1 MSSNEKTR
9 VQVGKARGLGN
20 FDKTARK
27 RRVPWRILND
37 NAKSRRYEQAVRGY
51 NAGLHGGDPGSYSQY
66 ARKQIELD
74 RRGLSATPVVQK
86 RPRPRT
92 TARAM
97 FGSGA
102 RTEIL
107 ALLAKHGPLTV
118 REIARLRDVDA
129 SWTFR
134 AVNKMLESAIIVK
147 RDRAGGRKFVT
158 LNRAHPA
165 HGELVALLLVVA
177 KDIGLPE
184 FEQARYRHGLPL
196 ARSEPPDA
204 DAAPALGSP
213 LRARILVMLA
223 LMVEADPTQLAK
235 LTGENRLSVY
245 YACHALHEREK
256 ILRCRKQGV
265 RTIYGLATNYPG
277 ASHFID
283 YLKAVSRAS
292 EDNVA
297 IANSIVGITS
307 RWF

>member
-1 MSSNEKTR
+1 MTTKAFERSN
-9 VQVGKARGLGN
+9 VGRARGLG
-20 FDKTARK
+20 A
-27 RRVPWRILND
+27 
-37 NAKSRRYEQAVRGY
+37 Y
-51 NAGLHGGDPGSYSQY
+51 NAGVLKRRIPWSCLNDGAKLKRYQQAIRWYKSGLAEGHPGPYIQY
-66 ARKQIELD
+66 GKKQVLLDQKQQVVLEDSRKPKIARK
-74 RRGLSATPVVQK
+74 SAK
-86 RPRPRT
+86 
-92 TARAM
+92 AL

-118 REIARLRDVDA
+118 REVARLRDVDS

-134 AVNKMLESAIIVK
+134 AVEKMLESAIIVK
-147 RDRAGGRKFVT
+147 RDRAGGRKFVA

-165 HGELVALLLVVA
+165 YDELVALLLVVA
-177 KDIGLPE
+177 NDIGLAE

-196 ARSEPPDA
+196 ARSEPPDV